1 MEKLIDLHTH
11 TTASDGTD
19 TPKAIVTLAKKIGLS
34 AIAITDHDNF
44 DGLIPAQEKAQEI
57 GIELIKGIELSTQHI
72 EGEVHI
78 LGYWIDKEIDY
89 KALAPMQARL
99 KAFVDQRNEQLI
111 KNFAKI
117 GISISLDDMYK
128 ILKNAEDSEGGEQK
142 PIESYKNATIHLPYF
157 ALALVEKG
165 HAPDVRT
172 AFMKYL
178 GGNGLAYAP
187 KENLTQQE
195 AIELLRQNNAFV
207 SFAHPYLTYARKEKD
222 RKALIAT
229 LKDYG
234 LQGLESYYSTN
245 SKEQTAQSLMY
256 AKEYGI
262 MPTGGSDY
270 HGKIKPHINLGS
282 GMGGLKISYS
292 ILDDIR
298 DYLKNN

>member
-1 MEKLIDLHTH
+1 MQKLIDLHTH

-19 TPKAIVTLAKKIGLS
+19 SPKALIEHAKKIGLS
-34 AIAITDHDNF
+34 AVAITDHDNF
-44 DGLIPAQEKAQEI
+44 DGLIKAQVKADELD
-57 GIELIKGIELSTQHI
+57 IELIKGIELSTKHI

-78 LGYWIDKEIDY
+78 LGYWIDNAIDY
-89 KALAPMQARL
+89 EKLKPMQERL
-99 KAFVDQRNEQLI
+99 KSFVDQRNEELI

-117 GISISLDDMYK
+117 GISINLEYMYEL
-128 ILKNAEDSEGGEQK
+128 LKAAEDKDSTEQK
-142 PIESYKNATIHLPYF
+142 PIESYNGATIHLPYF

-165 HAPDVRT
+165 HAADIRT

-178 GGNGLAYAP
+178 GAKGLAYAP
-187 KENLTQQE
+187 KENLSQE
-195 AIELLRQNNAFV
+195 EAVSLLRQNNAFV

-222 RKALIAT
+222 RKALIAK

-245 SKEQTAQSLMY
+245 SKDQTAQSLMY
-256 AKEYGI
+256 CKEYDI

-270 HGKIKPHINLGS
+270 HGRIKPHVALGT
-282 GMGGLKISYS
+282 GMGGLKIDYS

-298 DYLKNN
+298 AYLQK